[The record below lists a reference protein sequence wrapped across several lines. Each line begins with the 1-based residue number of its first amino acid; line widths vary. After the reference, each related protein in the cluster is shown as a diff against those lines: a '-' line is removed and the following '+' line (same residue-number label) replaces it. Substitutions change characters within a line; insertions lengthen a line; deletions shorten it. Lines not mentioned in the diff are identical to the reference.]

1 MAQAASTS
9 SIFALG
15 SRSANF
21 VSRRDVAGIR
31 TKLPVLVLFL
41 PPALLLFTLF
51 VILPMGEAAWYSFF
65 NWNGYLLP
73 TEWVGWRNYQL
84 LFSPFSPFRTALL
97 NNFLIIAVSLAVQ
110 LPFAMWLATMASSR
124 VKGALVFRLI
134 FFLPYVL
141 ADVAAGMIWRFV
153 YDGDF
158 GLVGGIAHFL
168 HVTAPF
174 PLADKNWAMPAVLG
188 VVVWKYFGF
197 HMMLF
202 IAGLQAIDKDVLEAA
217 DIDGASRW
225 QKFYMVTLPLLGST
239 VRLSVFF
246 AVVGSL
252 QLFDMIMPLT
262 GGGPFNS
269 TQTMV
274 TFLYTFGV
282 MRMKVGFGSAVGV
295 ALFIIC
301 VTLAFSY
308 KRVFMRND

>member
-1 MAQAASTS
+1 MAQVASTP
-9 SIFALG
+9 SIAMR
-15 SRSANF
+15 SRGPARSGI
-21 VSRRDVAGIR
+21 RRDVAAFR

-51 VILPMGEAAWYSFF
+51 VILPMGEAAWYSFYD
-65 NWNGYLLP
+65 WNGYLLP
-73 TEWVGWRNYQL
+73 THWVGLRNYKL
-84 LFSPFSPFRTALL
+84 LFSPFSPFRTALF
-97 NNFLIIAVSLAVQ
+97 NNFLIIAVSLAFQ
-110 LPFAMWLATMASSR
+110 LPLAMWLATLASSR

-158 GLVGGIAHFL
+158 GLAGGIGHFL
-168 HVTAPF
+168 HITAPF
-174 PLADKNWAMPAVLG
+174 PLADKTWAMPAVLG

-202 IAGLQAIDKDVLEAA
+202 IAGLQAIDKSVLEAA

-295 ALFIIC
+295 ALFIVC